1 MDDPLAGSGEGLDA
15 GGVEH
20 LGGKVAAEG
29 APRDAV
35 GGGADVVKM
44 LRLCLTRLFHLSNR
58 IERCYVCALCLF
70 YVF

>member
-35 GGGADVVKM
+35 GGGADVVLVAAEDFKGGSG
-44 LRLCLTRLFHLSNR
+44 LGAVGEEGTVLD
-58 IERCYVCALCLF
+58 
-70 YVF
+70 